1 MSHKNKVGKPAA
13 LRPAAVMTSTAPQA
27 ELQHLVALFQA
38 GRPAD
43 METAAAA
50 LVARY
55 PADGQAWKALGTA
68 QLVQRK
74 NAVAA
79 LQQAQTR
86 LPRDVDVAS
95 NLGHALD
102 AQGQPRLAAA
112 AYRQALQ
119 LQPGVAALHSS
130 LGHVLGQ
137 LGLAADAEAACR
149 QALRLQPG
157 LVQAHR
163 SLAQVLNRQGRCLD
177 AAASLQQALVLQPAH
192 APSHDQLGLL
202 QQALGQAADAVQ
214 SHRRALQLQP
224 QLASAHAHL
233 GQALAALGQHA
244 GAVASLRQALL
255 LQPDHAEVLAN
266 LGVALLALGQ
276 ADDAVQVVQQALAL
290 QPGQALLHSNLGNA
304 LLAAGRVVDALAS
317 HQHAVRLGQ
326 GGDNNGVLHANLAHA
341 LKVAG
346 QPAAALQ
353 AAQQALL
360 CDPQQPARHS
370 EALFLQH
377 YLPPADAAAARAAAL
392 RYGVLVESLAA
403 VPAANPAVF
412 TTTPTTKPTTPPHR
426 WPNPAQPDK
435 PLRIGLLS
443 PDLRQHPVGYFT
455 ESVLA
460 ALAAQAAGRI
470 TLIAYANPADS
481 DATSQRLRS
490 HCQGWCDTSTLDD
503 TALAA
508 AVQADGIDILLDLA
522 GHTARNRLP
531 VLAHRAAPVQA
542 SWLGYCAST
551 GLAAVDAFLADPWI
565 APPGTEAAFVE
576 PILRLPETFL
586 CFTPPP
592 SDLPV
597 GPLPALRGGGLR
609 FACFN
614 QLAKLND
621 EVLALWSRILLA
633 LPGSS
638 LALQAAALQDPALRQ
653 QLERRFAAFGVAA
666 DRLRLQPATSHAAY
680 LAAYQ
685 QVDVALDPF
694 PYPGGTTSL
703 EALWMGV
710 PVLTLPGSTAL
721 SRQGLSILHNLG
733 LADWVASSAEDYLA
747 RALHHAADLP
757 ALAALRQSLRGRLL
771 ASPLCDAPRFA
782 LHLEATLRGLWRRW
796 CGAGAAPLWPHQ

>member
-1 MSHKNKVGKPAA
+1 MPGMKKRHPQPP
-13 LRPAAVMTSTAPQA
+13 LRPAASPPATAPQA
-27 ELQHLVALFQA
+27 ELQQLVVLFQA

-43 METAAAA
+43 MEATAAA

-55 PADGQAWKALGTA
+55 PADGLAWKALGTA

-102 AQGQPRLAAA
+102 AQDQPTLAAA

-137 LGLAADAEAACR
+137 LGQWPEAEAACR

-163 SLAQVLNRQGRCLD
+163 SLAQVLNRQGCWLD
-177 AAASLQQALVLQPAH
+177 AAASLHQALALQPDH
-192 APSHDQLGLL
+192 APTHDQLGLL
-202 QQALGQAADAVQ
+202 QQALGQHAAAAA

-224 QLASAHAHL
+224 GLVAAHAHL
-233 GQALAALGQHA
+233 GQALAALGQQA
-244 GAVASLRQALL
+244 DAVACLRQALL
-255 LQPDHAEVLAN
+255 LQPDQPAVLAN
-266 LGVALLALGQ
+266 LAVLLLALGQ
-276 ADDAVQVVQQALAL
+276 ADVAVQALQHAVAL
-290 QPGQALLHSNLGNA
+290 QPGQPLLHSNLGNA

-317 HQHAVRLGQ
+317 HQQAVALLAAPAIAAGA
-326 GGDNNGVLHANLAHA
+326 DTNAAVLHANLAHA

-353 AAQQALL
+353 AVQQALMV
-360 CDPQQPARHS
+360 DPQQPARHS
-370 EALFLQH
+370 EALFLQR
-377 YLPPADAAAARAAAL
+377 YLPPPDAATARAAAL
-392 RYGVLVESLAA
+392 RYGTLLESLRA
-403 VPAANPAVF
+403 
-412 TTTPTTKPTTPPHR
+412 TPSPSIRR
-426 WPNPAQPDK
+426 WPNPPQPER

-443 PDLRQHPVGYFT
+443 PDLRQHPVGYFS

-460 ALAAQAAGRI
+460 ALAAQAAGR
-470 TLIAYANPADS
+470 TVVFAYANPADS
-481 DATSQRLRS
+481 DATSQRLRG
-490 HCQGWCDTSTLDD
+490 HCQGWRDMTCLSD

-531 VLAHRAAPVQA
+531 VLAQRAAPLQV
-542 SWLGYCAST
+542 SWLGDCAST
-551 GLAAVDAFLADPWI
+551 GLTAVDAFLADPWI

-576 PILRLPETFL
+576 PVLRLPETFL
-586 CFTPPP
+586 CFTPPAI
-592 SDLPV
+592 DIPV
-597 GPLPALRGGGLR
+597 GPLPALGHDAHAGGIR

-621 EVLALWSRILLA
+621 DVLALWSRILLA

-638 LALQAAALQDPALRQ
+638 LALQAAALQDPALCQ
-653 QLERRFAAFGVAA
+653 QLQRRFAAFGVPAQ
-666 DRLRLQPATSHAAY
+666 RLRLQTAQSRAAY

-685 QVDVALDPF
+685 QVDMALDPF

-721 SRQGLSILHNLG
+721 SRQGLSIQHNLG
-733 LADWVASSAEDYLA
+733 LVDWVASSADDYLA
-747 RALHHAADLP
+747 RALQHAADLP
-757 ALAALRQSLRGRLL
+757 KLAALRQSLRGRLL

-782 LHLEATLRGLWRRW
+782 LHLEAALRGLWRQW
-796 CGAGAAPLWPHQ
+796 CGRVL

>member
-1 MSHKNKVGKPAA
+1 MKRRDHPAPH
-13 LRPAAVMTSTAPQA
+13 RPAAALPATAPHA
-27 ELQHLVALFQA
+27 DLQHLVALFQA

-43 METAAAA
+43 MEAAAAA

-68 QLVQRK
+68 QLVQHK

-79 LQQAQTR
+79 LQQAQQH
-86 LPRDVDVAS
+86 LPRDVDVVS

-102 AQGQPRLAAA
+102 AQSQPALAAA

-137 LGLAADAEAACR
+137 LGQWAEAEAACR

-177 AAASLQQALVLQPAH
+177 AAASLQQALALQPAH
-192 APSHDQLGLL
+192 AATHDQLGLL
-202 QQALGQAADAVQ
+202 QQALGQHVDAAA

-224 QLASAHAHL
+224 KLVAAHVHL

-244 GAVASLRQALL
+244 DAAASLRQAVL
-255 LQPDHAEVLAN
+255 LQPDQAEVLAN

-276 ADDAVQVVQQALAL
+276 PDEAVQVVQQAVAL
-290 QPGQALLHSNLGNA
+290 QPGQPLLHSNLGNT

-317 HQHAVRLGQ
+317 HQQAVRLGQ
-326 GGDNNGVLHANLAHA
+326 GGDSNAVLYANLAHA
-341 LKVAG
+341 YQRAG

-353 AAQQALL
+353 AVQHALR

-377 YLPPADAAAARAAAL
+377 YLPPPEASAARAAAL
-392 RYGVLVESLAA
+392 HYGALVDRLQAA
-403 VPAANPAVF
+403 
-412 TTTPTTKPTTPPHR
+412 PPQRTRH
-426 WPNPAQPDK
+426 WPNPPVPDK

-443 PDLRQHPVGYFT
+443 PDLRQHPVGYFV

-460 ALAAQAAGRI
+460 ALAANAAGRI
-470 TLIAYANPADS
+470 SVFAYANPATS
-481 DATSQRLRS
+481 DATSLRLRQ
-490 HCQGWCDTSTLDD
+490 HCQGWRDTSTLDNA
-503 TALAA
+503 ALAA

-531 VLAHRAAPVQA
+531 VLARRAAPVQA

-592 SDLPV
+592 FDLPV
-597 GPLPALRGGGLR
+597 GPLPASGGGGLR

-653 QLERRFAAFGVAA
+653 QLQRRFAAFGVAA
-666 DRLRLQPATSHAAY
+666 DRLRLRPATSRAAY

-685 QVDVALDPF
+685 QVDIALDPF

-733 LADWVASSAEDYLA
+733 LADWVASSADDCLA
-747 RALHHAADLP
+747 RALHHAADVP
-757 ALAALRQSLRGRLL
+757 ALAALRRSLRGRLL

-782 LHLEATLRGLWRRW
+782 LHLEAALGGLWQQW
-796 CGAGAAPLWPHQ
+796 CQAPGRVV